1 MFDPNSYLFENLQK
15 MHESENK
22 RKIKKENI
30 RKSNKRLVIENKRK
44 VVKESKDDEKYNKN
58 LLNKCEKA
66 AKDLDNLFNK
76 VKAKKD
82 KLYNYFLN
90 KEEDEE
96 FVEENFGSLYNRLL
110 LDLSDLSDSSSYYFE
125 NEDLIQPYGEWYDQ
139 DFESV
144 INDSD
149 NFYENTV
156 LPQYLDDFVWDGMS
170 EQYNMTIDEIL
181 NDIFNQLTF
190 LKNGYNKLLNMLIK

>member
-44 VVKESKDDEKYNKN
+44 VVKESRDDEEYDKS
-58 LLNKCEKA
+58 LLNKCEQA
-66 AKDLDNLFNK
+66 AKDLDNLFDK

-82 KLYNYFLN
+82 KLYDYFLN
-90 KEEDEE
+90 EEEDEE
-96 FVEENFGSLYNRLL
+96 LVEEEFGVLYNQLL
-110 LDLSDLSDSSSYYFE
+110 LELSDYNDNIFDS
-125 NEDLIQPYGEWYDQ
+125 EDLLQPYGEWYDQ

-156 LPQYLDDFVWDGMS
+156 LPQYLDDFVWNGMA
-170 EQYNMTIDEIL
+170 EQLNMTIDEVL
-181 NDIFNQLTF
+181 NIIFDQLSS
-190 LKNGYNKLLNMLIK
+190 LKDGYNKLLNMLI

>member
-15 MHESENK
+15 MHES
-22 RKIKKENI
+22 
-30 RKSNKRLVIENKRK
+30 ENKRK

-66 AKDLDNLFNK
+66 AKDLDNLFDK
-76 VKAKKD
+76 VKTKKD

-90 KEEDEE
+90 EEEDEE
-96 FVEENFGSLYNRLL
+96 FVEENFGALYNQLL
-110 LDLSDLSDSSSYYFE
+110 LDLSDSSSYFFE

-144 INDSD
+144 IDDSD
-149 NFYENTV
+149 NFYENAV
-156 LPQYLDDFVWDGMS
+156 LPQYLDDFVWNGMS
-170 EQYNMTIDEIL
+170 EQYSMTIDEVL

-190 LKNGYNKLLNMLIK
+190 LKNGYNKLLNMLIN